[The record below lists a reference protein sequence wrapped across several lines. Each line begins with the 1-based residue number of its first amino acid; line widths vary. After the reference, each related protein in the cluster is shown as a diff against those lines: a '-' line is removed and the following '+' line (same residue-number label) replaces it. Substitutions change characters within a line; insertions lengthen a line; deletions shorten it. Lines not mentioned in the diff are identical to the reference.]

1 MSSGKIM
8 KRQDVPFC
16 CACGKVKDELQTAG
30 GTMPWM
36 DMRRYRMKHGFR
48 LADLHLEK
56 TYCPDCAELYR
67 KVQRRVPAKTTTP
80 GRARS
85 AQKV

>member
-1 MSSGKIM
+1 M

-16 CACGKVKDELQTAG
+16 CACGKVKDELQTAAG
-30 GTMPWM
+30 SMPWM

-48 LADLHLEK
+48 LADLRLEN

-67 KVQRRVPAKTTTP
+67 KVQRRGPAKTTNRD
-80 GRARS
+80 RARS
-85 AQKV
+85 AQNI

>member
-1 MSSGKIM
+1 M

-16 CACGKVKDELQTAG
+16 CACGKVKDELHAAPG
-30 GTMPWM
+30 PMPWM

-48 LADLHLEK
+48 LADLRLEN

-67 KVQRRVPAKTTTP
+67 KVKRPGQAKMSSP
-80 GRARS
+80 GRSRS
-85 AQKV
+85 AHGA